1 MSYFSNVIMSNKI
14 KNMNLVELKSVGSW
28 VDTNSG
34 IVYPSFV
41 NNKPDFDCPISLVED
56 EVASDWYDALSHSEY
71 GIVSKF
77 INSGSFA

>member
-1 MSYFSNVIMSNKI
+1 MKNKI

-28 VDTNSG
+28 VDTLSG
-34 IVYPSFV
+34 IVYPSEV
-41 NNKPDFDCPISLVED
+41 NGKPDFECPISLKED

-71 GIVSKF
+71 GVVSPF

>member
-1 MSYFSNVIMSNKI
+1 MSNKI

-56 EVASDWYDALSHSEY
+56 EVASDWYDALSHAEY
-71 GIVSKF
+71 GVVSKV